1 MLECAV
7 TSTDQ
12 PMQRVPPPLRIYM
25 CNQDC
30 DQGRTCI
37 CAMKDRGLF
46 LDVMEELIT
55 LAVIIGIIVTFC
67 FTVGYYWYKI

>member
-1 MLECAV
+1 
-7 TSTDQ
+7 
-12 PMQRVPPPLRIYM
+12 M